1 MSENFNIFN
10 LSAYVS
16 PTVKESNKN
25 EWVEYGEDNNYF
37 QYLIDCYNNST
48 TNSAIINNVSK
59 LVYGRGLSA
68 LDANRKPNE
77 YAQLKTLIS
86 DSDLRKIITDRK
98 MLGQFALQVFYSKDR
113 KKILK
118 AYHIPVQ
125 LLRAEKCNKD
135 GEIEAYYYSDN
146 WLEPRKF
153 VPKRLD
159 AFGFGSGEVE
169 ILYYKPYSVGLKYY
183 ANVDYI
189 GGLPYC
195 VLESDIADYLIND
208 VQNGFSGTKIVNF
221 NNGVP
226 SPEQQLEINN
236 RVQRKLTGTKG
247 QKVITSFNL
256 NKDHEVVVTDIPLND
271 APEHYQ
277 YLATEA
283 MQKIMLSHNVTSPLL
298 FGIAT
303 TTGFSSN
310 ADELKNSFIL
320 FDNMVI
326 KPYQDEV
333 IEAIDMI
340 LGFNGIS
347 LKLYFKTLQPLEFTD
362 LENAQ
367 SQDQVTEET
376 GTDVAMSA
384 HDFTSKYGHDLDE
397 SWILI
402 DDFDAVD
409 LEDETDAL
417 NEVKLTAMDK
427 VWNFVKTGKANP
439 MAKSEQDDVVKDVKF
454 MTRYRYTG
462 KLSENT
468 RPFCKAML
476 QADKLYRKEDIVAMS
491 QVYLGDGYTNKDG
504 GITGWGAEGALTFD
518 RFKYKGGGDCHHVWR
533 REVYATLNTDA
544 VSPLSADAKKIA
556 TGIAE
561 KRGYKVRNPYQ
572 VNVQP
577 TNLPNNGFLPTNKR
591 FQ

>member
-16 PTVKESNKN
+16 PTIKESNSN
-25 EWVEYGEDNNYF
+25 DWVLLGENNSYF

-68 LDANRKPNE
+68 LDASRKPNE

-86 DSDLRKIITDRK
+86 DNDLRKVIVDRK

-125 LLRAEKCNKD
+125 LLAPEKCNKD

-146 WLEPRKF
+146 WAEPRKF
-153 VPKRLD
+153 KPKRLD
-159 AFGFGSGEVE
+159 AFGFGSGEIE
-169 ILYYKPYSVGLKYY
+169 ILYFKPYSVGLKYF

-189 GGLPYC
+189 GGLPYS

-221 NNGVP
+221 NNGVVP
-226 SPEQQLEINN
+226 QEEKQIELSN
-236 RVQRKLTGTKG
+236 RVKSKLTGTKG
-247 QKVITSFNL
+247 QKVIVSFNA
-256 NKDHEVVVTDIPLND
+256 NKENETTVTDIPLND

-333 IEAIDMI
+333 IEAIEML

-367 SQDQVTEET
+367 NQEQVAEET
-376 GTDVAMSA
+376 GVEMSA
-384 HDFTSKYGHDLDE
+384 QSWVDSYGEVGDD

-402 DDFDAVD
+402 DAFDDDGSDEFDF
-409 LEDETDAL
+409 EK
-417 NEVKLTAMDK
+417 VKLSRQLL
-427 VWNFVKTGKANP
+427 NFVKTGKANP

-462 KLSENT
+462 LLKENS

-476 QADKLYRKEDIVAMS
+476 QANKLYRKEDIIAMGEDPN
-491 QVYLGDGYTNKDG
+491 VNP
-504 GITGWGAEGALTFD
+504 GWGPGNGD
-518 RFKYKGGGDCHHVWR
+518 KNRYSVWKYKGGGGCHHSFR
-533 REVYATLNTDA
+533 REVYASLNTDR
-544 VSPLSADAKKIA
+544 VSPLSNDAVKIA
-556 TGIAE
+556 TSTAE
-561 KRGYKVRNPYQ
+561 KRGYKIRNPFE
-572 VNVQP
+572 VSIQP
-577 TNLPNNGFLPTNKR
+577 KNLPFNGFLPTNKR